1 MKKKVT
7 KKRGR
12 PIFVVG
18 HVNPDTDTV
27 CSAIAYAYFLN
38 HCPTSYRPVQPGVA
52 VPARAGPLSSETSFV
67 LRYFRIALPRLVAN
81 GRGKNL
87 ILVDHND
94 VNQAVPN
101 INEGNILEII
111 DHHRIGDIETVK
123 PIPFTCQPCGS
134 TCSIIANR
142 FFNAA
147 VPVPPKLA
155 GVMLAGLLSDTIML
169 KSPTTTPRDR
179 DIAHRLSRIS
189 GLDIKKFGVR
199 LLQAGSL
206 IVQEVPIKMLTSDL
220 KCYGRL
226 GSPNKACIGQISITD
241 GSVMMHKKD
250 VLLQEMERL
259 RKARKLKYFLF
270 MITNILS
277 METELLVVAEHHSLL
292 KKVEHA
298 FGKKLKDNSMTLA
311 NTVSRKLQVQP
322 NVLKLL

>member
-1 MKKKVT
+1 MKKKVIR
-7 KKRGR
+7 RGR

-38 HCPTSYRPVQPGVA
+38 HVQKQFRSVQQGIA
-52 VPARAGPLSSETSFV
+52 VPCRAGPLSAETKFV
-67 LRYFRIALPRLVAN
+67 LRYFRIPLPRFIAN

-101 INEGNILEII
+101 INDANLLEII

-123 PIPFTCQPCGS
+123 PIPFTCLPCGS
-134 TCSIIANR
+134 TCSIIAGR
-142 FFNAA
+142 FFNAN
-147 VPVPPKLA
+147 VQVPPKIA

-169 KSPTTTPRDR
+169 KSPTTILRDH

-206 IVQEVPIKMLTSDL
+206 IVQEVPLKMLTSDL

-226 GSPNKACIGQISITD
+226 GSPHKACIGQISITD

-259 RKARKLKYFLF
+259 RKARKLKYFFF

-277 METELLVVAEHHSLL
+277 METELLVVAEHASLL
-292 KKVEHA
+292 KKVEQV
-298 FGKKLKDNSMTLA
+298 FGKKLKDNGLTLA

-322 NVLKLL
+322 TVLKLL